1 MSFSKYLKKWLW
13 RHQSQFPC
21 KPFLKR
27 DRQNGSL
34 LKFQSLP
41 FIEIKIDDEG
51 LLDVWVRV
59 VVKNE
64 QEYYDNLFDATP
76 NIQHHTKGYYCT
88 FCIEKKYFKTKEQIW
103 DEHLKQ
109 FLSWAKNNITKET
122 IPKLIIFDEYG
133 SYEIKLHR
141 QKKV

>member
-1 MSFSKYLKKWLW
+1 MSFSKYLKNWLW
-13 RHQSQFPC
+13 RHQSQFSC

-27 DRQNGSL
+27 DRQNGYL

-51 LLDVWVRV
+51 LLDIWVR

-64 QEYYDNLFDATP
+64 QEYCDNLFDATSK
-76 NIQHHTKGYYCT
+76 IQHDTKGYYCRY
-88 FCIEKKYFKTKEQIW
+88 CIEKKYFKTKEQVW

-109 FLSWAKNNITKET
+109 FLSWAKNNITKE
-122 IPKLIIFDEYG
+122 IKPNLIVYG
-133 SYEIKLHR
+133 ENGCYEIKLDR
-141 QKKV
+141 QKEV